1 MSPVIAMPQMGTSL
15 FRKYMKSKYVQSL
28 ARAGA
33 SVCWIELEDP
43 QKAAQKASGCDGL
56 LLPGGADIDPALYGQ
71 QREEACGKPNGLRD
85 TAEPM
90 ILEAFMKTGKPVFAI
105 CRGFQL
111 VNVCFGGTLKQ
122 DIKKEQQFRHMDFF
136 SRAKSCHPVSV
147 AQDSALYRI
156 LGETQLQVNSMHH
169 QVVDRVGEGLRVAAK
184 SADGYVEAL
193 EAPDYSFLIA
203 VQWHPEHMSKNNEA
217 QQKLFD
223 VFVKVCEKH

>member
-1 MSPVIAMPQMGTSL
+1 MKPVIAMPQMGESL

-33 SVCWIELEDP
+33 EVCWIELEDP
-43 QKAAQKASGCDGL
+43 VKASAQAARCAGL
-56 LLPGGADIDPALYGQ
+56 LLPGGADIEPSLYGQ
-71 QREEACGKPNGLRD
+71 QRVDACGKPNALRD

-105 CRGFQL
+105 CRGLQL

-147 AQDSALYRI
+147 AEDSALYRM
-156 LGETQLQVNSMHH
+156 LGEAQLQVNSMHH
-169 QVVDRVGEGLRVAAK
+169 QVVDKVGEGLQVSAK

-193 EAPDYSFLIA
+193 EAPDYPFLLA
-203 VQWHPEHMSKNNEA
+203 VQWHPEHMSKRSET

-223 VFVKVCEKH
+223 AFVKVCEK